1 MMAEKLECDRD
12 GNIVLPDRPG
22 LGAVLDEDML
32 EKTRIE

>member
-1 MMAEKLECDRD
+1 MMAEKLECDQD

-32 EKTRIE
+32 AKTRIE